1 MSDNTPILM
10 IPSETCAWAVP
21 SESAAATPR
30 PIIVRLNLF
39 IVLLR

>member
-1 MSDNTPILM
+1 VL
-10 IPSETCAWAVP
+10 